1 MHEPLSSSTLIMIA
15 NLLVKLGIQKKTK
28 KVKEKVIQSHILAY
42 LRSMKIS
49 ADIITLGMYSGKGV
63 ADIVGCLPDGRYLAI
78 EVKCAGKKP
87 TELQA
92 IWLKE
97 KVKAGAIAF
106 VAHSVEE
113 VEEYLKGFGY

>member
-15 NLLVKLGIQKKTK
+15 KWLVKLGIQNKTK

-42 LRSMKIS
+42 LGSVGIS
-49 ADIITLGMYSGKGV
+49 ADIITLGAYSGKGV
-63 ADIVGCLPDGRYLAI
+63 ADIIGCLPDGRYLAI

-97 KVKAGAIAF
+97 KTKTNAITM

-113 VEEYLKGFGY
+113 VKELLKGYGY

>member
-1 MHEPLSSSTLIMIA
+1 MPLSSSTLIMTVKI
-15 NLLVKLGIQKKTK
+15 LVKLGIQKKTK

-42 LRSMKIS
+42 LRSVGVS

-63 ADIVGCLPDGRYLAI
+63 ADIVGCMPDGRYLAI

-97 KVKAGAIAF
+97 KSKFNALTM

-113 VEEYLKGFGY
+113 VEEFLKACGY